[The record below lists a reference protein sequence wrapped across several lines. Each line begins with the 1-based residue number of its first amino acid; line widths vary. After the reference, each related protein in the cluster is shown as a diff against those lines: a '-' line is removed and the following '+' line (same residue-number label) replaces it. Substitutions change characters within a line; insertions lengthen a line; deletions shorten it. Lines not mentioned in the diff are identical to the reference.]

1 LRDNSM
7 KPKRVI
13 LVFDCDEAAGSCTRL
28 ILQTRGYL
36 VISCKADSER
46 VAIMRSK
53 PIELLLL
60 GTSVVTDKPSPIS
73 DFECRFVGG
82 VPMLQ
87 MSQGESVLNLIER
100 IRIALIRKRGPKSS
114 QMEAARCT
122 A

>member
-1 LRDNSM
+1 M
-7 KPKRVI
+7 KPKRLI
-13 LVFDCDEAAGSCTRL
+13 LVFDCDETTGACTRL

-46 VAIMRSK
+46 VAIMRSQ

-60 GTSVVTDKPSPIS
+60 GAGVVTDKPSPLS
-73 DFECRFVGG
+73 GFECRFVGG

-87 MSQGESVLNLIER
+87 MSKGESVLNLLER
-100 IRIALIRKRGPKSS
+100 IRIALIRKRGPKSV
-114 QMEAARCT
+114 QMEAARCS